1 MQYEGHVAGGVIVLD
16 DKADLAEGTRVQIV
30 PIVPQEPRTLA
41 ERFKNVIGKAS
52 GLPDDMAAQ
61 HDHYIHGSPK
71 R

>member
-16 DKADLAEGTRVQIV
+16 DNANLAEGTRVRIV
-30 PIVPQEPRTLA
+30 PITTQEPRTLA
-41 ERFKNVIGKAS
+41 EKFQNVIGKAS
-52 GLPDDMAAQ
+52 GLPDDMAAE